1 VADVTAPV
9 AVPGRGVSDAVR
21 RAGIRWGLRLLALAY
36 LTLLLLLPLTLVL
49 WKTFQSGLGPI
60 VDSLTSA
67 QTVHAFQITIV
78 VAFYA
83 VLANTVFGVG
93 ASLLIVRHRF
103 RGKRVLNALIDL
115 PLAVSP
121 VVVGL
126 ALVLVY
132 GRLTGVGKAL
142 ASVGINVIFSIP
154 GMVLATTFVCIPLV
168 VRSVAPVLEE
178 IGDDQEQAAT
188 TLGAGPVQTFRRVT
202 LPSIRGAL
210 AYGVVLALA
219 RSLGEYGAVAVVS
232 GRLVGR
238 TQTVTL
244 LVQERYQNFDQTT
257 AYTCAV
263 LLVLMAVL
271 ALLVSRLLRP
281 KEPST

>member
-36 LTLLLLLPLTLVL
+36 LTLLLLLPLGLVL

-263 LLVLMAVL
+263 LLVLMAAL

-281 KEPST
+281 KELST

>member
-36 LTLLLLLPLTLVL
+36 LTLLLLLPLALVL

-257 AYTCAV
+257 AYTCAL

-271 ALLVSRLLRP
+271 ALLVSRRLRT
-281 KEPST
+281 KELST